1 MLLEEAMMRHKK
13 LRLYAM
19 PAGWPML
26 EPLIALLYA
35 HPGVYVDVG
44 GLQASLVPRA
54 SYYRHLRELVGA
66 GFAKRIMFGSD
77 FPVGGVGKGIDAIL
91 AADFRSADQ
100 KADILFGNAQRFF
113 RLPESA
119 CRP

>member
-1 MLLEEAMMRHKK
+1 MRDPQ
-13 LRLYAM
+13 RAQ
-19 PAGWPML
+19 
-26 EPLIALLYA
+26 
-35 HPGVYVDVG
+35 DVG

-91 AADFRSADQ
+91 AADFLSADQ